1 MVRAGPLWKHPAV
14 ARTTGAASA
23 WQVVPED
30 GVHNLPFDLT
40 RFVGRGA
47 EVAAVTAAL
56 AEQRLITLTGP
67 GGCGKTR
74 LATRVAAETLGRFPE
89 GCWFVDLA
97 ATGDADLVPQLVAQA
112 LAVREQPGVPLP
124 DVFTGA
130 LRERTLLLL
139 LDNCEHVVEAAAAL
153 VHGLLAGCPHVR
165 VLATSRRSLGLPGE
179 IVWRVPPLVHG
190 DAVRLFIE
198 RARNRLPTFSLT
210 PTTSQAIG
218 EICRGLDGL
227 PLAIELAT
235 ARITVLAAPEIAA
248 MLSDQLELLAGGD
261 RGVEPRHRSLE
272 AALRWSHDLLDDP
285 QRLFFARLSVF
296 SGWWGLDAA
305 AAAAP
310 ADQRPLDLLTVLV
323 DQSLVV
329 AEAGAGA
336 SGTTRYRMLEPV
348 RQFGLAL
355 LDEQDALAAALA
367 AHAAC
372 VLALTGQAAAGLQ
385 GPEQLDWLRR
395 LDDAEPDLR
404 GAATTLAQTGDGER
418 LARLGWNVW
427 LFWWLRGRFSEG
439 RQAME
444 QALAVPLSPQ
454 ARARATYVAGTM
466 ACGQADYRTA
476 ADLLE
481 SSIRFAHGVGDT
493 AVETYALSSAGFA
506 AIGLEEQERGVELLE
521 RGVGLALSCG
531 QQWAASFMSCFLG
544 TVARREGRLDR
555 AEEQGRR
562 ALDLAGSVG
571 DREGAAMASHLLAG
585 VAMDAGRDA
594 DAAAHFREGLRLAA
608 EVGDAPNV
616 AFCLQGLATV
626 DADVPRAVR
635 LFSAAEALLS
645 RVDAG
650 GYVSAPDQEGMRQ
663 AVASARAGLGEAA
676 FASAWASG
684 QDLSPGEVLA
694 LALDRGP
701 AQEGTDPDGLT
712 AREAEVLDLI
722 AGGRANKQIASELS
736 ISVSTVEQHVTRI
749 YSKIGAR
756 GRADA
761 TVHALRRSA
770 RR

>member
-1 MVRAGPLWKHPAV
+1 MVPAAALWKHPAV
-14 ARTTGAASA
+14 ARTTSAASA
-23 WQVVPED
+23 WPAVPED

-47 EVAAVTAAL
+47 EVAAVVAAL
-56 AEQRLITLTGP
+56 AEERLITLTGP

-74 LATRVAAETLGRFPE
+74 LATRVAAEVLDRFPQ

-97 ATGDADLVPQLVAQA
+97 ATGDADLVPQLVAQVMG
-112 LAVREQPGVPLP
+112 VREQPGVPLP
-124 DVFTGA
+124 DVLIAA
-130 LRERTLLLL
+130 LRERTLLVL
-139 LDNCEHVVEAAAAL
+139 LDNCEHVVEAVAAL
-153 VHGLLAGCPHVR
+153 VHALLAGCRHVH

-179 IVWRVPPLVHG
+179 TVWRVPPLLHG
-190 DAVRLFIE
+190 DAVRLFLE
-198 RARNRLPTFSLT
+198 RARHRMPTFSLT
-210 PTTSQAIG
+210 PATSQAIG

-261 RGVEPRHRSLE
+261 RGAEPRHRSLE
-272 AALRWSHDLLDDP
+272 AALRWSHDLLDEQ
-285 QRLFFARLSVF
+285 QRRFFARLSVF

-305 AAAAP
+305 GAAAP

-329 AEAGAGA
+329 AEAGAGG
-336 SGTTRYRMLEPV
+336 STRYRMLEPV

-355 LDEQDALAAALA
+355 LVEQDAMAAALA

-372 VLALTGQAAAGLQ
+372 VLRLTERAAAGLR

-404 GAATTLAQTGDGER
+404 RAAATLADTGDGEQ
-418 LARLGWNVW
+418 LARLGWNAW
-427 LFWWLRGRFSEG
+427 LFWWLRGRFREG
-439 RQAME
+439 RRAME
-444 QALAVPLSPQ
+444 QALAGPLRPQ
-454 ARARATYVAGTM
+454 AQAQATFVAGTM

-476 ADLLE
+476 ADLLDD
-481 SSIRFAHGVGDT
+481 SIRLARGVGDT

-506 AIGLEEQERGVELLE
+506 AIGLDEQERGVGLLE

-531 QQWAASFMSCFLG
+531 QQWAASYMSCFLG
-544 TVARREGRLDR
+544 TVARLAGRLDR
-555 AEEQGRR
+555 AEAQGRR

-585 VAMDAGRDA
+585 VAMDGGRDA
-594 DAAAHFREGLRLAA
+594 DAAVHFREGLRLAA

-626 DADVPRAVR
+626 DADVARAVR
-635 LFSAAEALLS
+635 LFSAAEALLA

-650 GYVSAPDQEGMRQ
+650 GYVSAPDQEGMRR
-663 AVASARAGLGEAA
+663 AVSSARAELGEAA

-684 QDLSPGEVLA
+684 QDLSPAEVLA

-701 AQEGTDPDGLT
+701 AREGTDPDGLT

-722 AGGRANKQIASELS
+722 AGGRANKQIASQLS